1 MHLSTFGMLA
11 LLLPNVVAAPT
22 SNTAAYAIEE
32 RHAAPLGWTRMSSPA
47 DSQIINLQ
55 IALRQEISDALT
67 KIAMEVSD
75 PSHPRYGQHLS
86 AKQVRD
92 LVAPSNETIDAVAS

>member
-1 MHLSTFGMLA
+1 MHLFTFGIFA
-11 LLLPNVVAAPT
+11 VLLPSVIAAPT
-22 SNTAAYAIEE
+22 SNTAAYAVKE
-32 RHAAPLGWTRMSSPA
+32 RHAAPLGWTRISSPA
-47 DSQIINLQ
+47 DYQIINLQ
-55 IALRQEISDALT
+55 IALRQENSDALI

-92 LVAPSNETIDAVAS
+92 LVAPSNGTIDAVSS